1 MKKVIITVASTFA
14 VLIIGF
20 LLFISSGAY
29 NISAVSPHNGLTRW
43 IIHTL
48 KDNSIEKRDADIQV
62 PNLNDTTLIRI
73 GFEHY
78 NEMCVDCHGA
88 QGIEQSEWAKG
99 MYPDPPRF
107 YRHASRMDP
116 KETFWTIKNGIKMT
130 GMPAFGPTHSDQK
143 IWAMTAFIK
152 EKLQNMTPDEYN
164 AWKEKY
170 SEKEEKGEHH
180 VKSDKDADGDED

>member
-99 MYPDPPRF
+99 MYPDPPSF
-107 YRHASRMDP
+107 YRHANRMDP

-180 VKSDKDADGDED
+180 VKRDKDADGDED